1 MDRLSAIIVLA
12 LVACNT
18 DKAEPPASRVDN
30 AKVGAKQAATV
41 EAFCDYLAKDDA
53 SGPAI
58 TWPQL
63 AAGESAPGPVKGW
76 RWLNIWA
83 TWCKPCVEELPR
95 LVRWQPKLAG
105 VDETFV
111 SIDEKQEDVDAFRK
125 AHADA
130 PASLRVADPEH
141 INTWLAQLGLD
152 GSPPIPIHVF
162 ISPAG
167 HVRCARAGS
176 VREQDLGIVQKILSE
191 R

>member
-1 MDRLSAIIVLA
+1 LL
-12 LVACNT
+12 LVAALGCNT
-18 DKAEPPASRVDN
+18 DKPEAPASRVDG

-53 SGPAI
+53 SGPAL
-58 TWPQL
+58 TWSQL
-63 AAGESAPGPVKGW
+63 AAGQTAPAPAKGW

-95 LVRWQPKLAG
+95 LVRWQSSKLAG
-105 VDETFV
+105 VDLQFV
-111 SIDEKQEDVDAFRK
+111 SIDEKQDDIDAFRK

-130 PASLRVADPEH
+130 PVSLRVADPEH

-162 ISPAG
+162 VSPGG

-176 VREQDLGIVQKILSE
+176 VREQDLSVVQKLLAGP
-191 R
+191 